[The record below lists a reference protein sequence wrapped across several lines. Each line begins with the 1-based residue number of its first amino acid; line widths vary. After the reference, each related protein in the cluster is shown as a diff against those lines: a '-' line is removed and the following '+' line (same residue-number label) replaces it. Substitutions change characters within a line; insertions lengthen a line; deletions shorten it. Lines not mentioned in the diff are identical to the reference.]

1 MLNSNSTNLIKCT
14 CDAIIKL
21 SKPPVFLLQPP
32 PAPPFPFQLNNADN
46 STLQIDIKNSN
57 ELDAYLSKFT
67 NNINAS
73 SFKTIDINI
82 RPKPTPFIQA
92 IPSTKAPNNLFNAT
106 NNPYMF
112 YITISIAIL
121 ILFLLLFIVVSFVF
135 VYLTKTKLKKTNSTT
150 SRSTT
155 SSTTSS
161 SNIDNNKSNFIL
173 NTSNPA
179 TVSSLTFSSP
189 PLTPFSTSPKSNS
202 SHSYQDS
209 SPTDCVNFK
218 LNHTLAHTH
227 HIKELQLQ
235 QHRNQIQQT
244 LKLENNLN
252 SFKQHNDLIKSNR
265 TKLKN
270 LIDSSNSS
278 SSSSNNELI
287 FNLNSSSMSSLSPGK
302 LANESILTNNTN
314 STVLTNNSRNAVV
327 NNIAKANFQRQ
338 QTLMFNKQ
346 RQFQQIQQQD
356 PQQHY
361 YESIGDVS
369 QFYFDVDEHLN
380 KANLNQQF
388 VSKNQNQIVLNA
400 VNLNNQLNVNTIKNS
415 KGNNMNHYPITC
427 CSCTLLRMN
436 ANANHH
442 CLSAATTTA
451 NHSLVANQASNLNLN
466 DSAHFNNNSNN
477 INQSNKY
484 YLKSLVV

>member
-14 CDAIIKL
+14 CDTIIKL

-32 PAPPFPFQLNNADN
+32 PAPPFPFRLNAHN

-67 NNINAS
+67 NSDAS
-73 SFKTIDINI
+73 SFKTIGINI
-82 RPKPTPFIQA
+82 RPTPFIQA
-92 IPSTKAPNNLFNAT
+92 LPSTKAPNLLFNAT

-135 VYLTKTKLKKTNSTT
+135 VYLTKTKLKKTNSTS
-150 SRSTT
+150 SRSTA
-155 SSTTSS
+155 SSTASS
-161 SNIDNNKSNFIL
+161 SNIDNTKSNFML

-209 SPTDCVNFK
+209 SPADCVNFK
-218 LNHTLAHTH
+218 LNNTLAHTH
-227 HIKELQLQ
+227 HIQELQLQ
-235 QHRNQIQQT
+235 QHRNQMQT
-244 LKLENNLN
+244 LKLESNNLN

-314 STVLTNNSRNAVV
+314 STVLTNNSRN
-327 NNIAKANFQRQ
+327 NNMTKANFQRQ

-346 RQFQQIQQQD
+346 RQFQQIQQQQD

-388 VSKNQNQIVLNA
+388 VSKNQNQMVLNA
-400 VNLNNQLNVNTIKNS
+400 VNLNNQLNVNTIKN
-415 KGNNMNHYPITC
+415 NHYPITC

-442 CLSAATTTA
+442 CLSATTTTTTTA

-466 DSAHFNNNSNN
+466 DSAHFNNNNSNN
-477 INQSNKY
+477 MNQSNKY